1 MEFFVPGQPRGKGR
15 PKFTRNGHTYTDDKT
30 RNYERFVAA
39 CFKQKN
45 REGRAA
51 PGSPVSMFIT
61 AFYKIPKSWTKAKKQ
76 AAMDGKITPG
86 KPDVDNVAKIVMDSL
101 NELAYLDDRQVNFL
115 SIRKQYCNERFPSE
129 GVSVVI
135 LSGDDA
141 R

>member
-1 MEFFVPGQPRGKGR
+1 
-15 PKFTRNGHTYTDDKT
+15 
-30 RNYERFVAA
+30 
-39 CFKQKN
+39 
-45 REGRAA
+45 
-51 PGSPVSMFIT
+51 
-61 AFYKIPKSWTKAKKQ
+61 
-76 AAMDGKITPG
+76 MDGKITPG

-135 LSGDDA
+135 LSGDDT